1 MHLWVY
7 SYLHTLKVAN
17 VRLISILHEEG
28 LMRETPDL
36 QLVLFECSSL
46 LTWASLNKDFQKPSH
61 GFDCVCPTLPPTGSV
76 MLDWRLSCL
85 LLQAAVLLLL
95 SKGER
100 MCPTTCRCEGKI
112 VYCES
117 GIFQDVPVNI
127 TTGCQGLSL
136 RYNSLLVL
144 LPYQFAHLNQLVWLY
159 LDHNSINAIDVLAFH
174 GVRRLKELILSSNK
188 ITHLYNNT
196 FSAIPNLRNLD
207 LSYNQ
212 LQSLQPGHFHGLRK
226 LQNLHLRSNGLKQ
239 ILIRTFLECR
249 SLEFLDLGYNRL
261 RSITRTTFF
270 GLFKLKEL
278 RLEHN
283 QFSRINFFI
292 FPRLTN
298 LQGLYLQWNRIRSIS
313 QGVPWIWQKLQK
325 LDLSGNEIQMLDPAV
340 FQCMPNLQMLNL
352 ESNKLSNVPVEVVAA
367 WTSLTTISLAGNA
380 WDCSPGICPLM
391 GWLRTFRNSK
401 DINMICSSPK
411 SVQSERVVD
420 IVRNY
425 SICVD
430 ISTMFPTTTLIVL
443 SSTQTVNITTR
454 PASSGFTDLT
464 HTVSPSKKLSS
475 SSVRPRG
482 TDRKTAEFTTGS
494 FTSRIPPETPT
505 SFIPELQ
512 FEHMSFH
519 KIIAGSVALFLSVSL
534 ILLVIYVS
542 WKRYP
547 NTMRQLQQH
556 SVNHKRRKK
565 AHKQEQDLNSQ
576 LQEYYLNYHSNSET
590 IDSLVNETRPCTCTI
605 SGSIE
610 CEVWATHSTFRET

>member
-1 MHLWVY
+1 M
-7 SYLHTLKVAN
+7 
-17 VRLISILHEEG
+17 
-28 LMRETPDL
+28 
-36 QLVLFECSSL
+36 
-46 LTWASLNKDFQKPSH
+46 
-61 GFDCVCPTLPPTGSV
+61 
-76 MLDWRLSCL
+76 DWRLSCL

-95 SKGER
+95 SKGEK
-100 MCPTTCRCEGKI
+100 MCPVSCRCEGKI

-117 GIFQDVPVNI
+117 GIFQDIPVNI

-136 RYNSLLVL
+136 RYNNLLVL
-144 LPYQFAHLNQLVWLY
+144 LPYQFAHLNQLIWLY
-159 LDHNSINAIDVLAFH
+159 LDHNTINAIDALAFH

-188 ITHLYNNT
+188 ITHLHNNT

-212 LQSLQPGHFHGLRK
+212 LQSLHPGHFYGLRK

-239 ILIRTFLECR
+239 IFIRTFLECR
-249 SLEFLDLGYNRL
+249 GLEFLDLGYNRL
-261 RSITRTTFF
+261 RSITRTTFL

-278 RLEHN
+278 HLEHN

-298 LQGLYLQWNRIRSIS
+298 LQALYLQWNRIRSIS
-313 QGVPWIWQKLQK
+313 QGVPWTWQKLQK

-340 FQCMPNLQMLNL
+340 FQCMPNLETLNL
-352 ESNKLSNVPVEVVAA
+352 ESNKLNSVPVEAVTA

-380 WDCSPGICPLM
+380 WDCSLSICPLM
-391 GWLRTFRNSK
+391 GWLRTFRDPK
-401 DINMICSSPK
+401 DISMICSSPK
-411 SVQSERVVD
+411 SVQGERVVD
-420 IVRNY
+420 VVRNY

-430 ISTMFPTTTLIVL
+430 VSNVFSTTTLIIL
-443 SSTQTVNITTR
+443 SSTQSVNVTTW
-454 PASSGFTDLT
+454 PAASGDTDLT
-464 HTVSPSKKLSS
+464 HTVSPSQTLTTSPVS
-475 SSVRPRG
+475 PSG
-482 TDRKTAEFTTGS
+482 TYRKTAKSTP
-494 FTSRIPPETPT
+494 TSSVSYISPETPT

-512 FEHMSFH
+512 FEHMAFH

-542 WKRYP
+542 WRRYP

-576 LQEYYLNYHSNSET
+576 LQEYYLSYHSNSEAM
-590 IDSLVNETRPCTCTI
+590 DSLVNETRPCTCTI

-610 CEVWATHSTFRET
+610 CEV